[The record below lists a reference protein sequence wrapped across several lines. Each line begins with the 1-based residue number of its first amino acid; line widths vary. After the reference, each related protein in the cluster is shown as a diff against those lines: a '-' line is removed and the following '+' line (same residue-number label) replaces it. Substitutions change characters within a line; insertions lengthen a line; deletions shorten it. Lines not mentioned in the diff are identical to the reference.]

1 MGTGRSGLL
10 HLVREATSLFSLLS
24 KIANCN
30 IQDAKQIASHKK
42 GKKILFKMF
51 KKQRSKEEGKKY
63 FEKQYFIT
71 NFALEYY

>member
-1 MGTGRSGLL
+1 ML
-10 HLVREATSLFSLLS
+10 
-24 KIANCN
+24 
-30 IQDAKQIASHKK
+30 
-42 GKKILFKMF
+42 